1 MLLERCEG
9 VRVLGAP
16 FIAARGSDGCGGRW
30 QWPILA
36 RGQTSRRW
44 GMTREGRRHPWERA
58 GAVERSGWG
67 GSGASPPDRCR
78 AGLGRD
84 RFVRS
89 SLFRNNHA

>member
-1 MLLERCEG
+1 
-9 VRVLGAP
+9 
-16 FIAARGSDGCGGRW
+16 
-30 QWPILA
+30 
-36 RGQTSRRW
+36 
-44 GMTREGRRHPWERA
+44 MTREGRRHPWERA

-89 SLFRNNHA
+89 SLLGIITPDAGAASSAP